1 MFCKLRTVLHV
12 KVPSVHIIYIL
23 HFTHI
28 FIYFTLF
35 RITTRYYMYALPS
48 YCYASSVVL
57 HVTSECGVHVHVHM
71 YTCEDLIGLLL
82 VYVHVLYCK
91 RRPAMEMH
99 HQIFIIFPNSSTR
112 LSCTFGMYKHTK
124 EISS

>member
-57 HVTSECGVHVHVHM
+57 HVTSECGVHVH
-71 YTCEDLIGLLL
+71 
-82 VYVHVLYCK
+82 
-91 RRPAMEMH
+91 AMEMH

>member
-1 MFCKLRTVLHV
+1 MLYIYDLYILYICGYNILFLSAGHTVCCMQVMLSKKNFVNVLFKLRTVHVLHV

-57 HVTSECGVHVHVHM
+57 HVTSECGVHVHTCVHDM
-71 YTCEDLIGLLL
+71 Y
-82 VYVHVLYCK
+82 
-91 RRPAMEMH
+91 M
-99 HQIFIIFPNSSTR
+99 
-112 LSCTFGMYKHTK
+112 
-124 EISS
+124 